1 MTRAHGKAGAKI
13 TGAYAS
19 IEEAAIA
26 HARAMKAA
34 RLKSLNAT
42 SGTPRSGLWGGGAY
56 G

>member
-1 MTRAHGKAGAKI
+1 MTRAHGKADAKI